1 MRRLPVL
8 LASVAALTACVPTAK
23 STTSTPSSTPA
34 VKGNGANCTK
44 IDMAVSSEKATLM
57 TELANDFNATKA
69 KVAGKCVFVNPYT
82 KSSGGAAQLIVD
94 GWPDPATN
102 GPQPA
107 VWSPAA
113 SGWGAIVDQRSG
125 KTIAPPGSQAIML
138 TPLVIAM
145 PKPMADAL
153 GYPAKPIG
161 FADIVKL
168 ANDPQGWA
176 AYGHP
181 EWGPFRLGKTNP
193 NFSTS
198 GLNFT
203 IAEYYAATGKKSG
216 LSVEDLAKPDVQAL
230 TGSVESAVVH
240 YGDITMTFMNNWYRA
255 DARGTAL
262 TYASAVAVEEKSV
275 IDYNT
280 GNPDGILS
288 PGEVPRVPKIPLVAI
303 YPTEGTLFSDSPFI
317 ILDAGWVTQEQ
328 KDGAKLFEDFVQ
340 KPENQQKALKF
351 GFRPGNTTVNVGDP
365 INIANGV
372 DPTQPKSELEVP
384 QPAVLTGILDAWAQ
398 QRKSARVMIVLDI
411 SGSMSEDG
419 GDGRSK
425 IDLAKEAAIASLDEF
440 KDDDQVGFAVFTT
453 DVNQN
458 HDGGVYKELVPVQ
471 RIGGNKEKLRNQ
483 IDAQIP
489 LNGTPLYEASQKAFD
504 AMRASYDPKRIN
516 AVVLLTDGV
525 NDDGNTADD
534 ATQLSALINDMR
546 SGTEGSQ
553 STPVRMFTISYGAD
567 ADKATLLRIAE
578 ASNAALYDASK
589 PATIKA
595 VFTAVVSNF

>member
-1 MRRLPVL
+1 MRRPSMVL
-8 LASVAALTACVPTAK
+8 LAAVTIIAAGCSGSSKTTTAPTG
-23 STTSTPSSTPA
+23 T
-34 VKGNGANCTK
+34 VVNGDGGNCTK
-44 IDMAVSSEKATLM
+44 IEMAVSSEKIALM
-57 TELANDFNATKA
+57 TTLANDFNGTRQH
-69 KVAGKCVFVNPYT
+69 VGGTCVFVDPYT
-82 KSSGGAAQLIVD
+82 VSSGAAADLIVR
-94 GWPDPATN
+94 GWPDSDTASPK
-102 GPQPA
+102 PV

-125 KTIAPPGSQAIML
+125 KTIAPASPAIML

-145 PKPMADAL
+145 LKPMADAL
-153 GYPAKPIG
+153 GYPGKPIG
-161 FADIVKL
+161 FADIAKL

-181 EWGPFRLGKTNP
+181 EWGLFRLGKTNP

-203 IAEYYAATGKKSG
+203 IAEYYAATGKQTG
-216 LSVEDLAKPDVQAL
+216 LSVEDLAKPDVQAF
-230 TGSVESAVVH
+230 TSSVESAVVH

-288 PGEVPRVPKIPLVAI
+288 PGETPKAPKIPLVAI
-303 YPTEGTLFSDSPFI
+303 YPSEGTLYSDSPFI
-317 ILDAGWVTQEQ
+317 ILDAAWVTQQQ

-340 KPENQQKALKF
+340 LPANQRKALQY
-351 GFRPGNTTVNVGDP
+351 GFRPGNAAVPIADP
-365 INIANGV
+365 ITLANGV
-372 DPTQPKSELEVP
+372 DPNQPTAELEVP
-384 QPAVLTGILDAWAQ
+384 QPAVMTGILDAWAQ
-398 QRKSARVMIVLDI
+398 QRKSARVMIVLDV

-425 IDLAKEAAIASLDEF
+425 LDLAKEAAIASLGEF

-453 DVNQN
+453 DLNGN
-458 HDGGVYKELVPVQ
+458 GDGTIYKDVVPVQ
-471 RIGGNKEKLRNQ
+471 RIGGNKEKLRNE
-483 IDAQIP
+483 IDAQLP
-489 LNGTPLYEASQKAFD
+489 QNATPLYEASQQAFD
-504 AMRASYDPKRIN
+504 EMRASYDPKRIN

-525 NDDGNTADD
+525 NDDGNSSDD
-534 ATQLSALINDMR
+534 ATQLSALIKDMR

-578 ASNAALYDASK
+578 ASNAALYDASN
-589 PATIKA
+589 PTTIQA